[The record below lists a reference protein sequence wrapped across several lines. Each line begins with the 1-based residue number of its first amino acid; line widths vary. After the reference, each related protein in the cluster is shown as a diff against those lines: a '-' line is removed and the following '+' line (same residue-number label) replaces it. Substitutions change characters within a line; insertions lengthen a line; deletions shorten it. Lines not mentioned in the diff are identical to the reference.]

1 MGPGGRASGSI
12 QAGCIVAGSVVRL
25 IHDPAAIGGVE
36 RIISIGDRPYAVVR
50 FPGAQRRIPVEQLE
64 LVPFSGEGP
73 LDLLAAGRLTDP
85 SRLRQV
91 LAHVRLT
98 GRLADMIYS
107 MEATNTDFHAH
118 QFKPVLKLL
127 GSPGGGLLIADEVG
141 LGKTIE
147 AGLIWTELRARYD
160 ARRLLV
166 VCPKVLTRKW
176 QAELGTKFGVDA
188 PILNAADLL
197 ALLSDQAR
205 VQRGF
210 TAICGVQGIRPPRGW
225 DDDEP
230 PPASASAKLARLL
243 EERAAGDP
251 LIDLLVID
259 EAHHLR
265 NLETQSHRLGEL
277 LRPVSEHRVFLSA
290 TPIHLQDRD
299 LFALLRLLDPDSFAA
314 QWQFQAVME
323 ANRPL
328 VRARDLVLRRG
339 TTIQQL
345 REELARAAAEPLL
358 AESRQLRS
366 LIDELDADSD
376 PIAPAR
382 RAAIAGRLDHV
393 NLLANIV
400 TRTRRRDVEE
410 LRVVRDVEVARVEFH
425 PIEREVYEAIS
436 LEVSAYARNL
446 DANER
451 FLMATPQRLLS
462 SCLAAAVEHWRAR
475 LTDPGDEDDETL
487 PDDAE
492 GLDQQPLVAR
502 IALRCRAL
510 PNAAELEAVDSK
522 FDRLIAV
529 LRGYLAS
536 APGEKV
542 VVFSTFKP
550 TLNYLARRLA
560 RSGIACELMHG
571 DIKED
576 RSDLIARFAS
586 QDGAPVLLSSEIGS
600 EGIDLQ
606 FSRVVINYDLPWN
619 PMRVEQRIG
628 RIDRLGQK
636 SDKVSVLN
644 FVHVRTIDE
653 RIYDRLYVRLDLCKS
668 ALGGFEEILGAQI
681 RELTAALL
689 TGELSEQQ
697 QAERI
702 DQTALAFEQRRSI
715 ETQLEEEAASLLAHG
730 DFILKSVRQARDLN
744 RWISASD
751 LISYI
756 RDTLNLLHPG
766 CGVRELEEERCE
778 ITLTGDAQD
787 DYANWAEKRSL
798 PDAGRLA
805 RDSGPVLLQL
815 GRQAGGRRRGSRAE
829 RMAQTHPFVRFLAG
843 RLEESEAPRL
853 RPAAAAIVPLNAL
866 TREIPPGRYVLM
878 VQRWMFGGE
887 TTEERLGYAAWAVG
901 ENRLI
906 GDEEAEALAIAA
918 ASAGRYW
925 ADAAQATDTRAVGDV
940 AEANLIPV
948 LTARFEA
955 FVEAKRVEQ
964 EDRVAVQ
971 RRAIEAGRERELQKL
986 QAQLDEHQRKQRS
999 RLIAPTK
1006 GRMDAVER
1014 RFRRRLEK
1022 IEATLKMTEAAED
1035 LAVALVEVVP

>member
-1 MGPGGRASGSI
+1 MREPAGGIAIGSI
-12 QAGCIVAGSVVRL
+12 VRQY
-25 IHDPAAIGGVE
+25 HDPASVGVVDALAV
-36 RIISIGDRPYAVVR
+36 IADRLYATVR
-50 FPGAQRRIPVEQLE
+50 FPNSKRRIPLEQLE
-64 LVPFSGEGP
+64 LVPFSDEGP

-160 ARRLLV
+160 SRRLLV

-176 QAELGTKFGVDA
+176 QMELGEKFAVDA
-188 PILNAADLL
+188 QILGASDLL
-197 ALLSDQAR
+197 ALLSDPAR

-210 TAICGVQGIRPPRGW
+210 AAICGVQGIRPPRGW

-230 PPASASAKLARLL
+230 GPASASAKLARLL

-251 LIDLLVID
+251 LINLLVID

-265 NLETQSHRLGEL
+265 NLQTQSHRLGEL
-277 LRPVSEHRVFLSA
+277 LRPISEHRVFLSA

-328 VRARDLVLRRG
+328 VCARDLVLRRG
-339 TTIQQL
+339 TTIQEL
-345 REELARAAAEPLL
+345 REALARAGAEPLL

-366 LIDELDADSD
+366 LIDELDSERD

-382 RAAIAGRLDHV
+382 RAAIANRLEHV

-410 LRVVRDVEVARVEFH
+410 LRVVRQVHVEKVEFH
-425 PIEREVYEAIS
+425 PIEREVYDAIS
-436 LEVSAYARNL
+436 QEVSAYAPNL

-451 FLMATPQRLLS
+451 FLLATPQRLLS
-462 SCLAAAVEHWRAR
+462 SCLPAAVGHWRAK

-492 GLDQQPLVAR
+492 GQDQQPLVAR
-502 IALRCRAL
+502 IALRCIAL
-510 PNAAELEAVDSK
+510 PSAAELEAVDTK
-522 FDRLIAV
+522 FDRLVDV
-529 LRGYLAS
+529 LRRHLS
-536 APGEKV
+536 NTSGEKV

-560 RSGIACELMHG
+560 RCGISCELMHG

-576 RSDLIARFAS
+576 RSDLIARFAGP
-586 QDGAPVLLSSEIGS
+586 DGSPVLLSSEIGS

-606 FSRVVINYDLPWN
+606 FSRIVINYDLPWN

-628 RIDRLGQK
+628 RIDRLGQ
-636 SDKVSVLN
+636 SSQTVSVWNLI
-644 FVHVRTIDE
+644 HAKTIDE
-653 RIYDRLYVRLDLCKS
+653 RIYDRLYDRLQLCQS

-681 RELTAALL
+681 RELTATLL
-689 TGELSEQQ
+689 AGGLSAQEE
-697 QAERI
+697 AGRI

-715 ETQLEEEAASLLAHG
+715 ETKLEEEAASLLAHG
-730 DFILKSVRQARDLN
+730 DFILKSVRQARELN

-751 LISYI
+751 LIAYI
-756 RDTLNLLHPG
+756 GDTLNSLYPG
-766 CGVRELEEERCE
+766 CVVREAEDERCE
-778 ITLTGDAQD
+778 IMLTGEAQD
-787 DYANWAEKRSL
+787 DYANWAEQRSL

-805 RDSGPVLLQL
+805 RERGPVLLQL
-815 GRQAGGRRRGSRAE
+815 GPQAGGRRRRSRAE
-829 RMAQTHPFVRFLAG
+829 PMAQTHPFVRFLAG
-843 RLEESEAPRL
+843 RLDESEAPRL
-853 RPAAAAIVPLNAL
+853 RPAAAAIVPSNAL
-866 TREIPPGRYVLM
+866 ARKLPPGCYVLM
-878 VQRWMFGGE
+878 VQRWMFRGE
-887 TTEERLGYAAWAVG
+887 TTEERLGYAAWSIA

-906 GDEEAEALAIAA
+906 GDDEAEALAMAA

-925 ADAAQATDTRAVGDV
+925 ADGAQATDTAALGAL
-940 AEANLIPV
+940 AESNLIPV
-948 LTARFEA
+948 LTTRFKA
-955 FVEAKRVEQ
+955 FVEAKQVEQ
-964 EDRVAVQ
+964 EDRVAIQ
-971 RRAIEAGRERELQKL
+971 RRAIEAGRTRDVQKL
-986 QAQLDEHQRKQRS
+986 QAQLDEHQRKGRTS
-999 RLIAPTK
+999 LVAATK

-1014 RFRRRLEK
+1014 RFKRRLEK
-1022 IEATLKMTEAAED
+1022 IEAGLKMTESAED
-1035 LAVALVEVVP
+1035 LAAALVKVVP